1 MHTLTSPLPHHVLLV
16 LDYPCGMCDMHIA
29 HNASCCSICTL
40 PSSSFLA
47 NYQICFYFIA
57 IPAQIISG
65 QLLHVTTLAHY
76 SISLP
81 RQFSPWPGDLS
92 GLGVVPV
99 NKITRYIVTI
109 FTFYLH
115 WSRFPN
121 DWQAFRSREF
131 SVKKGKD
138 CWEEVEKKSL
148 RAKGW
153 WELLMGDL
161 NGWPEASAFLSQKLL
176 RLQEFGFLVPK
187 SPSTPRIWV
196 SCLENSE
203 NGCTLPNSKQ
213 RLFFGHVQNCKKQN
227 FKKPCTLQG
236 FVEISYYQ
244 NCWNFEGCCCTLTTK
259 FELIIAVRP
268 LCSSFLLSSAG
279 SFVWTEK
286 VEVI

>member
-109 FTFYLH
+109 FTFYLLVQVPK
-115 WSRFPN
+115 WL
-121 DWQAFRSREF
+121 AGF
-131 SVKKGKD
+131 S
-138 CWEEVEKKSL
+138 L
-148 RAKGW
+148 PRI
-153 WELLMGDL
+153 
-161 NGWPEASAFLSQKLL
+161 FSQKRERLL
-176 RLQEFGFLVPK
+176 GRGGKEKSASKRLMRAADGWLEWVTGGFGFLVPK
-187 SPSTPRIWV
+187 TPSAPRIWI
-196 SCLENSE
+196 SCPQKSVD
-203 NGCTLPNSKQ
+203 S
-213 RLFFGHVQNCKKQN
+213 QN
-227 FKKPCTLQG
+227 L
-236 FVEISYYQ
+236 
-244 NCWNFEGCCCTLTTK
+244 
-259 FELIIAVRP
+259 
-268 LCSSFLLSSAG
+268 SFLSWKLREWMHSPKLKATSLC
-279 SFVWTEK
+279 WTRAK
-286 VEVI
+286 LQKTKL